1 MPSPPLQT
9 AMQTLTIV
17 GVVLSLTGIVL
28 TVFTLLF
35 FKWVTSQKTVF
46 ILHAY
51 LAIHFIYDTTLLTLP
66 LYRKF
71 RERVATIFHVQ
82 LCVALYCMLIIFVCG
97 INRTAIYGACVAVSA
112 LIHYFTLVA
121 VMFMGAEAVL
131 MFQKLV
137 IVFGSP
143 STKFFVTVSLICWRK
158 CTTAVHLIISWRSMQ
173 LSIWWDR

>member
-1 MPSPPLQT
+1 MPSPALQT
-9 AMQTLTIV
+9 ALQALTIV

-35 FKWVTSQKTVF
+35 FKWVSS
-46 ILHAY
+46 ILNTITQNSFHAPCVPCN
-51 LAIHFIYDTTLLTLP
+51 TLKILVLTPP

-71 RERVATIFHVQ
+71 RQRVATIFHVQ
-82 LCVALYCMLIIFVCG
+82 LCVALFCMLIVFVCG
-97 INRTAIYGACVAVSA
+97 INRTAVYGGCVAVSA

-137 IVFGSP
+137 IVFGST
-143 STKFFVTVSLICWRK
+143 STKFFVAVSLICWRK
-158 CTTAVHLIISWRSMQ
+158 CIIAGHLH
-173 LSIWWDR
+173 